1 MNLGFDAI
9 SHLPISQVG
18 ADNVVTITVTGNNLI
33 INGFETVLSS
43 FPNFLKLQ
51 RQIGAKYEIKKK

>member
-1 MNLGFDAI
+1 MSNFVAGI
-9 SHLPISQVG
+9 
-18 ADNVVTITVTGNNLI
+18 VTGNNLI